1 MCHFCKSRPYGEKR
15 EFVVEYSAKK
25 IFRKKIIVVSSFFIF
40 ILVSKHH
47 LGWTLFLYVI
57 LLCVREDNLGEKQEK
72 EGRRVNLKQTN
83 TRGKVIV
90 VFHSFHFC
98 RWSVWSSMNENLL
111 AATHVLGI
119 EHNLGALYFN
129 VSFY

>member
-1 MCHFCKSRPYGEKR
+1 MLIE
-15 EFVVEYSAKK
+15 
-25 IFRKKIIVVSSFFIF
+25 SFFAAKTG
-40 ILVSKHH
+40 LVSKPH

-83 TRGKVIV
+83 TLGKIIV
-90 VFHSFHFC
+90 VFYSFHFC

-111 AATHVLGI
+111 AATHVLVI
-119 EHNLGALYFN
+119 KHNLEALYFN
-129 VSFY
+129 VSFH

>member
-1 MCHFCKSRPYGEKR
+1 MNIQQTNLQENVSR
-15 EFVVEYSAKK
+15 
-25 IFRKKIIVVSSFFIF
+25 IFQFSFLLIESFFAAKTG
-40 ILVSKHH
+40 LVSKPH

-83 TRGKVIV
+83 TLGKIIV
-90 VFHSFHFC
+90 VFYSFHFC

-111 AATHVLGI
+111 AATHVLVI
-119 EHNLGALYFN
+119 KHNLGALYFN

>member
-1 MCHFCKSRPYGEKR
+1 M
-15 EFVVEYSAKK
+15 
-25 IFRKKIIVVSSFFIF
+25 
-40 ILVSKHH
+40 
-47 LGWTLFLYVI
+47 
-57 LLCVREDNLGEKQEK
+57 REDNLAEKQEK

-90 VFHSFHFC
+90 VFYCFHFC
-98 RWSVWSSMNENLL
+98 RWSVWSSMNDNLL

-129 VSFY
+129 VSFYSIMLSYHTM

>member
-1 MCHFCKSRPYGEKR
+1 M
-15 EFVVEYSAKK
+15 
-25 IFRKKIIVVSSFFIF
+25 
-40 ILVSKHH
+40 
-47 LGWTLFLYVI
+47 
-57 LLCVREDNLGEKQEK
+57 REDNLGGKQEK
-72 EGRRVNLKQTN
+72 KGRRVNLKQTN

-90 VFHSFHFC
+90 VFDSFHFC
-98 RWSVWSSMNENLL
+98 GWSVWFSMNENLL